1 MLKSEKNADFGVAIR
16 QLYQY
21 GHKFTPEVARGLAV
35 SIRRNGEEII
45 KSEREREIP
54 EMLFKGFST
63 KEIAEEIFLSNHT
76 VESQKASKTKV

>member
-16 QLYQY
+16 KLYQY

-54 EMLFKGFST
+54 
-63 KEIAEEIFLSNHT
+63 
-76 VESQKASKTKV
+76 

>member
-1 MLKSEKNADFGVAIR
+1 MLMKPEMIVPWINSGVHGYMLKSEKNADFGVAIR
-16 QLYQY
+16 KLYQY

-54 EMLFKGFST
+54 
-63 KEIAEEIFLSNHT
+63 
-76 VESQKASKTKV
+76 